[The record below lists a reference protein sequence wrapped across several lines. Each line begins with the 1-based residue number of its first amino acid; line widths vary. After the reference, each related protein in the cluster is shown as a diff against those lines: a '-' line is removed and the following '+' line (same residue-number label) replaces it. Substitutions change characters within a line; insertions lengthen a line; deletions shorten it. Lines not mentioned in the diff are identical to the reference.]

1 VPIRY
6 FAALLVPLALL
17 SGCAPTQNA
26 ATVSQNQA
34 KPALV
39 SKAPFPADDL
49 GRPVALRQPAKRVII
64 IGPGLVE
71 TMFYLKAQGQL
82 VGRDDYA
89 DFPSSAKQVAIA
101 GDFNGPNIEQCLAL
115 RPDLVIV
122 QGETSDK
129 GKFDDWQQKLGVPVV
144 ALTTTNF
151 EGLARDLRSVGAW
164 IGRSKSAGALAQ
176 KFQSPPAPLKPG
188 ARALIETGDSPGFI
202 AGRGTLVSE
211 VARHAGYGNI
221 ADELGID
228 GYKQVNVEALL
239 VHPPD
244 LIIVPSKK
252 PKAQVLAALRA
263 DAALASLSCVKEG
276 RVVVV
281 NGDWLLRP
289 GPRLLNGVAA
299 LKARMLLEN
308 ERR

>member
-1 VPIRY
+1 
-6 FAALLVPLALL
+6 
-17 SGCAPTQNA
+17 
-26 ATVSQNQA
+26 
-34 KPALV
+34 
-39 SKAPFPADDL
+39 
-49 GRPVALRQPAKRVII
+49 
-64 IGPGLVE
+64 
-71 TMFYLKAQGQL
+71 MFYLGAQGQL

-89 DFPSSAKQVAIA
+89 DFPLPAKQVAIA

-122 QGETSDK
+122 QGETSNK
-129 GKFDDWQQKLGVPVV
+129 TKFDDWQSKLGVPVA

-151 EGLARDLRSVGAW
+151 KDLARDFRSVGAW
-164 IGRSKSAGALAQ
+164 IGQSARANALAQ
-176 KFQSPPAPLKPG
+176 KFQSPPPPLK
-188 ARALIETGDSPGFI
+188 AHTRALIETGDSPGFI

-211 VARHAGYGNI
+211 AARRAGYGNI

-244 LIIVPSKK
+244 LVIVPSKK

-263 DAALASLSCVKEG
+263 DGALASLSCVKEG

-289 GPRLLNGVAA
+289 GPRLLDGVAA
-299 LKARMLLEN
+299 LRAAKG
-308 ERR
+308 

>member
-1 VPIRY
+1 VSFRY
-6 FAALLVPLALL
+6 FAALLFPLALL
-17 SGCAPTQNA
+17 NGCAPSKNA
-26 ATVSQNQA
+26 APVSQNQA

-39 SKAPFPADDL
+39 GKAPFPADDL
-49 GRPVALRQPAKRVII
+49 NRPVSLKQPAKRVVI

-71 TMFYLKAQGQL
+71 TMFYLGAQKQL
-82 VGRDDYA
+82 VGRDDYSNYPPA
-89 DFPSSAKQVAIA
+89 AKQVAIA

-115 RPDLVIV
+115 RPDLVIY
-122 QGETSDK
+122 QGETSNK
-129 GKFDDWQQKLGVPVV
+129 TKFDDWQSKLGVPVA

-151 EGLARDLRSVGAW
+151 KDLARDFRKVGAW
-164 IGRSKSAGALAQ
+164 IGQSSPANSLAQ
-176 KFQSPPAPLKPG
+176 KFQLPSAPLKHG
-188 ARALIETGDSPGFI
+188 AQALIQTGDSPGFI

-211 VARHAGYGNI
+211 AARWAGYGNI

-244 LIIVPSKK
+244 LVIVPSKK

-263 DAALASLSCVKEG
+263 DGALASLSCVKAG

-281 NGDWLLRP
+281 NDDWLLRP
-289 GPRLLNGVAA
+289 GPRLLDGVAA
-299 LKARMLLEN
+299 LRAAKE
-308 ERR
+308 